1 MKWRSKLHASGW
13 GSQLLQTMDLAIGD
27 ACEFLSDRDGWTA
40 CRVTRRRLDRTY
52 DVFAPATGERQHCVP
67 RRRLRTAKQETEKPA
82 KLAVGSRVRRGDDTG
97 RVLNARRDG
106 ALDVAWKGG
115 AVDVAVG
122 AATLSP
128 ERREDDGG
136 SGDDD
141 DLSSSDGAGLD
152 AGSRVSVRYAA
163 GAEYAGT
170 VVKAASRK
178 RARAPVVAA
187 GAAPGCRVRHRFRE
201 TQRAAVYDVRFDR
214 AAVALRREL
223 VRCAARDGGPPDAR
237 ALYREV
243 DADGAGFV
251 DVSKLLGRLGARL
264 SKKSRGDLEKLL
276 DVDGDGRVD
285 VDEFVDFVRLGVP
298 SPKKDARDALHF
310 PDHHEVR
317 RRHPQGPLLEHRPL
331 RRHDHVPGHR
341 RAHDQGAHG
350 PRALHDE
357 DQGHRAPGAQVL
369 RLDRRLHPLVP
380 LHVPVDVD
388 LQGRVRRV
396 RPGHRPPQVLL
407 STRAR
412 GRGRVADAG

>member
-122 AATLSP
+122 GATLSP

-152 AGSRVSVRYAA
+152 AGSRVSVR
-163 GAEYAGT
+163 
-170 VVKAASRK
+170 
-178 RARAPVVAA
+178 
-187 GAAPGCRVRHRFRE
+187 
-201 TQRAAVYDVRFDR
+201 
-214 AAVALRREL
+214 
-223 VRCAARDGGPPDAR
+223 
-237 ALYREV
+237 
-243 DADGAGFV
+243 
-251 DVSKLLGRLGARL
+251 
-264 SKKSRGDLEKLL
+264 
-276 DVDGDGRVD
+276 
-285 VDEFVDFVRLGVP
+285 
-298 SPKKDARDALHF
+298 
-310 PDHHEVR
+310 
-317 RRHPQGPLLEHRPL
+317 
-331 RRHDHVPGHR
+331 
-341 RAHDQGAHG
+341 
-350 PRALHDE
+350 
-357 DQGHRAPGAQVL
+357 
-369 RLDRRLHPLVP
+369 
-380 LHVPVDVD
+380 
-388 LQGRVRRV
+388 
-396 RPGHRPPQVLL
+396 
-407 STRAR
+407 
-412 GRGRVADAG
+412 